1 MASSAVLP
9 VPAQLVEI
17 DYKPNND
24 IMKKLLLALL
34 FAGGAVAA
42 EAEEARL
49 LRFPATNGRD
59 VVFTYAGDLYRVPI
73 TGGEATRLTS
83 HVGTEMFARFSPDG
97 EQIAFTA
104 QYDGNTEVY
113 YLKNVT
119 AQICSFTE
127 APREIK
133 F

>member
-1 MASSAVLP
+1 
-9 VPAQLVEI
+9 
-17 DYKPNND
+17 
-24 IMKKLLLALL
+24 MKKLLLALL

-83 HVGTEMFARFSPDG
+83 HVGTEMFARFSPD
-97 EQIAFTA
+97 ESRLPSRRSMMAIPR
-104 QYDGNTEVY
+104 YILCPRREVSPS
-113 YLKNVT
+113 V
-119 AQICSFTE
+119 
-127 APREIK
+127 
-133 F
+133 